1 MGHRKFLPIV
11 MLTVLS
17 LAFLPLLVDNSFGGV
32 VIPPNPIPNPI
43 LGDFKCYTAE
53 DVFFTVPNP
62 LSLDDQFGIEE
73 PVNVID
79 FIKLCLQVEKDASDF
94 WLQSPTPQIPDQHF
108 SVYLF
113 EEVGGTVAP
122 LQTVELAD
130 QFGKSIHIVGEPIEL
145 WVPSSKQGGGS
156 NLCPVGYTFNAQ
168 SQQCEGPQNP
178 CPPPGFPNYGLDNG
192 ICAGPSI
199 QAGSF
204 PNLNTQN
211 IHYKCYEINTVSN
224 PLLSNNPVILS
235 EQFFANKPSF
245 LSDANKLCVPV
256 IKTELAC
263 QVNPF
268 STYDPTTG
276 LCEGIFSGNEGP
288 PTPFAGPF
296 GSKTIPDHLKCYP
309 INNGLGLVGTLSIGD
324 QLSSV
329 LPIISFNENEF
340 CTLATKEVIRMV
352 AGTLIP
358 IDTTMVLLAGTH
370 STASWMIPVI
380 VSGIGFAIII
390 ARKL

>member
-1 MGHRKFLPIV
+1 MGLRKFLPVVI
-11 MLTVLS
+11 LSVLS

-145 WVPSSKQGGGS
+145 WVPSSKQGTGS

-168 SQQCEGPQNP
+168 SIQCEGPQNP

-211 IHYKCYEINTVSN
+211 IHYKCYEINPVTN
-224 PLLSNNPVILS
+224 PILS
-235 EQFFANKPSF
+235 TPVVLSDQFFTLKQNS
-245 LSDANKLCVPV
+245 LMDANKLCVPV
-256 IKTELAC
+256 IKTELGCTGLFA
-263 QVNPF
+263 
-268 STYDPTTG
+268 TYNPTTG
-276 LCEGIFSGNEGP
+276 LCEGIGSPIP
-288 PTPFAGPF
+288 PTPIAGPF

-309 INNGLGLVGTLSIGD
+309 INNGLGLVGTLSIAD

-340 CTLATKEVIRMV
+340 CTLTTKEIIQISVGGEMMPVDSTALLV
-352 AGTLIP
+352 AGAQ
-358 IDTTMVLLAGTH
+358 MNA
-370 STASWMIPVI
+370 AWMIPVI
-380 VSGIGFAIII
+380 VSAIGIGIVI
-390 ARKL
+390 ARKF